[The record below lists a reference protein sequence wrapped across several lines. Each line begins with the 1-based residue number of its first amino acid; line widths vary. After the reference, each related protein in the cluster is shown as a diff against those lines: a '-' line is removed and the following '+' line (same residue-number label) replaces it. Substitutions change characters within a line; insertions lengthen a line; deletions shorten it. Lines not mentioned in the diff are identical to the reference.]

1 MNRTR
6 SILVVVFLAGAY
18 LRSRPAGG
26 VLAPAPGTAVVPVDV
41 VAPSDVEPDPWSAF
55 DPVASAA
62 PTAPACD
69 ETAQMM
75 VAMFGA
81 LANQALVNAGKDPGT
96 LGGAVASDRAAFI
109 GYLTALGLSPDDPQ
123 VEAMLGAAFP
133 VASTLPVITPTC

>member
-6 SILVVVFLAGAY
+6 SILVVVFLAGVY
-18 LRSRPAGG
+18 LGSRSAGG
-26 VLAPAPGTAVVPVDV
+26 APATAPGAASVTAAV

-55 DPVASAA
+55 DPVASA

-81 LANQALVNAGKDPGT
+81 LANQALVNAGKDPST
-96 LGGAVASDRAAFI
+96 LGGALASDRAAFI
-109 GYLTALGLSPDDPQ
+109 GYLTALGISGDDPQ

-133 VASTLPVITPTC
+133 VASTLPEILPSC